1 MRKASDERKSGA
13 RKRGPR
19 LVTDSAVRQKNG
31 LSKGTPAGLKGRRA
45 VFRLKKTSMAKH
57 KIVMAKRSPVVKN
70 QKVVPPEISLPRQ
83 SSSRNLVLS
92 AAKSAALRQ
101 YESAIKL
108 MYSQDFEGARTI
120 FTKIIGTNPDDKEIQ
135 ERVKTHLKL
144 CEQKMAR
151 RPSAPKTLE
160 EHYDVG
166 VALMNQGRYAEA
178 RDHYQRALK
187 LNPQSDFVIYAMA
200 ALSCRTGD
208 LDSALASLKAAI
220 QLRPDNRYLA
230 QHDSDFEPFMQDA
243 RFIAIIFP
251 ERLNSTA
258 S

>member
-1 MRKASDERKSGA
+1 
-13 RKRGPR
+13 
-19 LVTDSAVRQKNG
+19 
-31 LSKGTPAGLKGRRA
+31 
-45 VFRLKKTSMAKH
+45 VFRLKKTSTAKH
-57 KIVMAKRSPVVKN
+57 KIVTAKRNPLAKK
-70 QKVVPPEISLPRQ
+70 QKVAPEEVSSHGQ
-83 SSSRNLVLS
+83 SSSRNLLLS

-101 YESAIKL
+101 YESAIRL

-120 FTKIIGTNPDDKEIQ
+120 FTKITTTFPEDKEIQ
-135 ERVKTHLKL
+135 ERVKTHLRL

-151 RPSAPKTLE
+151 KPSAPKSLE

-166 VALMNQGRYAEA
+166 VALMNQGRYEEA

-187 LNPQSDFVIYAMA
+187 LDSQSDFVIYAMA

-208 LDSALASLKAAI
+208 LESALAYLKAAI

-230 QHDSDFEPFMQDA
+230 QHDSDFEPLMQDA

-251 ERLNSTA
+251 ERLNSAA